1 MRGKHFSGIWRNW
14 TARDGIEI
22 GNAGDW
28 KDSIFQIDMARQAL
42 HESRLVFNS
51 GRTMQSGTP
60 HITIDNHNLGIQA
73 GKDGAQIYGCRRLS
87 FARQSTGDQQ
97 ELGYRAC
104 REYNRCPQRSEGFS
118 HLRRVLNRRSEMPIA
133 VRMNWD

>member
-1 MRGKHFSGIWRNW
+1 MQTR
-14 TARDGIEI
+14 TAASAGAPRSYERKALQRDLAELDRKGWHLNRERR
-22 GNAGDW
+22 DW

-104 REYNRCPQRSEGFS
+104 RE
-118 HLRRVLNRRSEMPIA
+118 
-133 VRMNWD
+133 